1 MYPDVHVSSIFQ
13 GYFSVCDR
21 AEHGLGVTEQET
33 GTMGPGVTEEMAG
46 TSGLRLEAVSSP
58 V

>member
-1 MYPDVHVSSIFQ
+1 MSSIFQ